1 MAQKTRRRAD
11 HASTLAREH
20 HLREAVA
27 RSLGVSLSDIHEWNT
42 CVCPECYKD
51 VELYPQCRV
60 SHQEHLPPLYYAL
73 VNVDLADDM
82 PLGIGPT
89 ALAALTD
96 LHWQI
101 HATALL
107 ADLCDA

>member
-11 HASTLAREH
+11 HASTPAREH

-27 RSLGVSLSDIHEWNT
+27 RSLGVTLSDIHEWNT
-42 CVCPECYKD
+42 RVCPDCYKD
-51 VELYPQCRV
+51 VELYPTCRAT
-60 SHQEHLPPLYYAL
+60 SQGHLPPLYYAL
-73 VNVDLADDM
+73 VNIDLADDM

-89 ALAALTD
+89 AVAALTD

-101 HATALL
+101 HASALL
-107 ADLCDA
+107 ADLRDA